1 MKKKENT
8 MKRGLKNRHM
18 QMIALGTSVGTGL
31 FYGSASSIQLVGPGI
46 ILAYLLAGIFIFF
59 IMRMVGE
66 MCVKEPVSGSFVYF
80 ANKYWSEAVGYIAGW
95 NYWVMFI
102 IVSMA
107 ELAAI
112 GIYVSY
118 WWPDFPQWLTV
129 LLTILVVTTINL
141 IHVKSFAE
149 TEFWASLIKITAI
162 IAMIIFGFVLIF
174 TKMGPFPENFSN
186 LWVHGGFFPNGFWGF
201 AQAIAVVMFSFGGIE
216 LIGITA
222 GEAENPEKTL
232 PKAINEVLLRIL
244 IFYVG
249 TMVVLMTLAP
259 WNEVGLNGSP
269 FVLIFSDIGIP
280 AAANILNVV
289 VVIAALSVY
298 NSCVY
303 STSRILFNL
312 AQNGNAPKVFK
323 SLSANGIPI
332 MGVLVSSLIAL
343 ILVVFEFYYPEETFY
358 YLLALVVASL
368 VITWGTITITHMKFR
383 NYFIRNNL
391 LDELH
396 FKVFLYPYINY
407 FCLAFLVGIIIV
419 MCFMPTMIPAIIALP
434 LWLIFM
440 IYSWKVNK
448 ARKNKK
454 A

>member
-80 ANKYWSEAVGYIAGW
+80 ADKYWSEAVGYIAGW

>member
-1 MKKKENT
+1 